1 MATSFF
7 RTGLVPLCALAVT
20 AVASAPAQADVGLG
34 VFIGEPIGVNL
45 KVDLDRR
52 SSLDLLFGA
61 TSARKTRSN
70 YGHVSYLVAPVIGH
84 GRRVSIHLRL
94 GLGVALFDDDNGFAD
109 EVNVAVRT
117 PLQIGWVFR
126 RVPLEIYAEAALKL
140 NLIDS
145 GDDLQFLDLDAGAG
159 VRLLF

>member
-20 AVASAPAQADVGLG
+20 AVASAPAHADVGLG